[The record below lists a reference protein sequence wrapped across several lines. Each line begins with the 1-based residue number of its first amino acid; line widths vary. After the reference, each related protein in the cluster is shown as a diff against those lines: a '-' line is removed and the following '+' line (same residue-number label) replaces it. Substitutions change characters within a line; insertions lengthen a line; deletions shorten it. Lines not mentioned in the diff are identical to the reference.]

1 MTAALSVLI
10 LMGYDIDKFDFSK
23 LKVDGRMTTIN
34 MGQDF
39 SVIVDY
45 AHTPNGYLNLFSL
58 TSTLKSNKTIIVAGS
73 AGERDK
79 TKRPTMGKILV
90 DNADHVIF
98 TYEDP
103 RSENPIDIIR
113 DLTSKVMDKKD
124 KFEIVIDR
132 HLAIKKA
139 IDIANNGDMV
149 LILGKG
155 NETYEALKNGKIY
168 FNDVEEAKEAL
179 KDRLKTEVR

>member
-1 MTAALSVLI
+1 M
-10 LMGYDIDKFDFSK
+10 FDFSK